1 MQSLHSCSTI
11 TTHTA
16 FKFAAM
22 VNLARKTIL
31 HEWRRFAPAIFAVA
45 FSGVLL
51 FVQAGLAVGMF
62 DTIAVY
68 IRKSGA
74 DLWIVSPG
82 TRSIDQGRPLDSNI
96 EVFARMNPHVTRVE
110 QFSWGGGLWKAAGRA
125 GETPVYLTGIDTSP
139 DGLVLARAL
148 TTDLRAKLKWPNT
161 VLVDLSERDNLKVD
175 IGSHAEINGTRVQVV
190 GFVEGMRALGGI
202 NVISS
207 LLTAR
212 NLDPSMRSSDS
223 VAYFIV
229 KVDRPENVDSVQ
241 SALSPKTEA
250 PRYEAISASEFAD
263 RTTYYFLFESGM
275 GTVFLLSSLIAFFV
289 SLMITSQTLMAA
301 VAASVREY
309 ATMRALGVS
318 AGKLRRVVLTQ
329 SGWVGIVGIAVSAA
343 VSGVIFWIA
352 IKLYVPI
359 AVSVPIAGV
368 CAAMVMAAALFSGLV
383 ALFQLNKADPA
394 TLLR

>member
-1 MQSLHSCSTI
+1 
-11 TTHTA
+11 
-16 FKFAAM
+16 M
-22 VNLARKTIL
+22 VNLARKTIFY
-31 HEWRRFAPAIFAVA
+31 EWRRFAPAIFAVA

-62 DTIAVY
+62 ETIAVY
-68 IRKSGA
+68 IRKSSG

-82 TRSIDQGRPLDSNI
+82 TRSLDQGRPLDANI
-96 EVFARMNPHVTRVE
+96 EVFAHMNPHVTRVE
-110 QFSWGGGLWKAAGRA
+110 QFSWGGGLWKSEGRV
-125 GETPVYLTGIDTSP
+125 GETPVYLTGIDTAP
-139 DGLVLARAL
+139 EGLVLAKAL
-148 TTDLRAKLKWPNT
+148 TPDLRAKLKWPNT
-161 VLVDLSERDNLKVD
+161 ILIDESEKSNLMVD
-175 IGSHAEINGTRVQVV
+175 IGSFAEVNGTRVEVV

-212 NLDPSMRSSDS
+212 NVDPSMRTSDT

-229 KVDRPENVDSVQ
+229 KVDNPENVDAVQ
-241 SALSPKTEA
+241 AALSPKTSA
-250 PRYEAISASEFAD
+250 PRYEAISATEFAD

-275 GTVFLLSSLIAFFV
+275 GTAFLLSSLIAFFV

-301 VAASVREY
+301 VAASIREY

-318 AGKLRRVVLTQ
+318 GGKLRRVVLTQ
-329 SGWVGIVGIAVSAA
+329 SGWVGIVGIAVAVLVSSAI
-343 VSGVIFWIA
+343 VWLA
-352 IKLYVPI
+352 IKAFVPI
-359 AVSVPIAGV
+359 AVSVMIAGL
-368 CAAMVMAAALFSGLV
+368 CAAMVMAAALFSGLI